1 MARGFKPNPKRRVE
15 SEILPGQKESI
26 TTEAPRIVMGKQMEQ
41 TDTHITIV
49 EEIVHTHTHKR
60 ADITDFFATP
70 FYSNIPDRAH
80 NHAPNEISPQ
90 GHNSGLNADL
100 LDGQHASAFA
110 AANHTHTPSSISPQ
124 GHNSGLNADMVDGDH
139 ASAFERITNKG
150 QPNGYAPLDSTGKV
164 PLDRIPAG
172 VDAGKLQGRNVA
184 ATAPVDGQ
192 VLKWNASANQWE
204 PGTIANGGGQ
214 LGVCATIPPTTIA
227 PGAQVVIA
235 KFLVPVMQSR
245 IRVLAIAFGPSE
257 VTYDVVTLALKNEA
271 TGQIIASWGVAGDQ
285 GTFYD
290 EPQTTYDLGGY
301 EGSPVSFVLYH
312 SSDYA
317 LTCWASVFFKFIRT
331 E

>member
-1 MARGFKPNPKRRVE
+1 MARGYKPNPKRRVE

-70 FYSNIPDRAH
+70 FYTNIPDRAH

-90 GHNSGLNADL
+90 GHGSGLNADL
-100 LDGQHASAFA
+100 LDDQ
-110 AANHTHTPSSISPQ
+110 
-124 GHNSGLNADMVDGDH
+124 H
-139 ASAFERITNKG
+139 ASAFERVANKG
-150 QPNGYAPLDSTGKV
+150 QPNGYASLDSSGKV
-164 PLDRIPAG
+164 PLGQIPAG

-184 ATAPVDGQ
+184 TTAPTDGQ
-192 VLKWNASANQWE
+192 VLMWAASENQWK
-204 PGTIANGGGQ
+204 PGTIVSGGQ
-214 LGVCATIPPTTIA
+214 LGVCAAITPTTIA

-235 KFLVPVMQSR
+235 KFLVPVMKSK
-245 IRVLAIAFGPSE
+245 ICVLAIAFGPSE
-257 VTYDVVTLALKNEA
+257 VTYNVVTLALKNDT

-290 EPQTTYDLGGY
+290 EPKTTYDLGGY
-301 EGSPVSFVLYH
+301 EGLPVSFVLYH
-312 SSDYA
+312 SSDYS
-317 LTCWASVFFKFIRT
+317 LTCWASVFFKFI
-331 E
+331 